1 METVQILARLAN
13 HDILVGLNG
22 NKLAVTAPKG
32 SMTQELAALIAK
44 NKPAIMAYLQQ
55 QSDTKQ
61 VSLPAIEARHDATQ
75 RAFPL
80 SFSQRRL
87 WLVEQITEHSAQ
99 NNIPMAFKVNG
110 PFDLLLA
117 KSAMAHIVQRHEVL
131 RTVYRHKND
140 DPVQVVIDDFDL
152 PFFSVDLQ
160 HLKGD
165 ELRLK
170 IQKYCQKDAAQA
182 FDLSGDLMIRAGWLQ
197 CPTVDGKAQGILLFN
212 MHHIASDGWSLGI
225 LMREFVT
232 FYDAGRTGK
241 QTGLQSLTI
250 QYADYANWQQQHLG
264 EQALAAQLDYW
275 QSQLV
280 DSPSVHSLP
289 LDHERPVHTSY
300 EGDLYDVSL
309 PESLAQQLLSLAKTE
324 QVTPFMLMH
333 GAFSL
338 LMARL
343 SQNSDILIGTP
354 VANRRHSAVNPLI
367 GFFVN
372 TLVLRTQVDKSLTF
386 GQYLEQVKKVNLDA
400 QSNQDVPF
408 EQVLEH
414 CDVSRSQQYSP
425 LFQVMLT
432 MNNNEQ
438 SNDSPAE
445 LDFQQLPNQ
454 HAAEKFDL
462 TLRARLDEV
471 GCSLSWSFKTALF
484 DKASIVR
491 FHQHFVTLLHNILAS
506 PEAPVTQISYLSAQQ
521 HSLALGIKGEV
532 RDFLQEYS
540 QEHSQEHLLH
550 QLFEQQVDKTP
561 DAIALQNVEQTLTY
575 QQLDS
580 IANQLAHFIK
590 EQGVGAQTL
599 VGLCFPRVVDVV
611 IAQLA
616 VLKAGGAFIVLEPGQ
631 PMARINGILN
641 EHQIK
646 LVLVHND
653 TQALFA
659 DGCPEKSSPEKGER
673 KIFNLRELFAT
684 HEGQKFPQ
692 AQSLLAHCST
702 KRIEFDGLTAQPLA
716 YVVFT
721 SGSTGKPKGVMIEHR
736 AWINQAYAMEAFLL
750 SKGPK
755 IWGWYASFAFDGAIK
770 GLSALCLGCGLDV
783 LSDDMRKDPQALVKY
798 FRDNPVDIMDCT
810 PAFIELLLQQ
820 NDLQLLPDLV
830 IGGDTISVRLWD
842 ELIHWQQKHQKS
854 AWNVYGPSENTIN
867 TSWTRIEGDK
877 PNIGK
882 LLPNQQ
888 AYVVDKF
895 GQLLPTGLMGE
906 LYVGGR
912 GLARGYLHSP
922 EQTAQRFIPHPFGG
936 EGRLYRTGDLV
947 KCSAIGQLEYLG
959 RCDEQVKIRG
969 FRIELEEVAVQ
980 LGQCMGV
987 QSCEVLARALGED
1000 SHSLTLVGY
1009 VVCDELTREGLT
1021 PENEGAYCQQLRR
1034 ALEGHLPDYM
1044 VPSHIVLLASWPL
1057 THNGKIDRR
1066 RLPLPQLSQD
1076 GYQAPSNEAE
1086 ASMQRLW
1093 SELLGHRAED
1103 MSVTGSFFDYGG
1115 HSLLAVRLVAKI
1127 RKAFGREVP
1136 VRCVFD
1142 TPKLRALTAQVLS
1155 CPFTVVASPSK
1166 VAVRPSRLPLSYAQ
1180 KRLWFIDQMDGGSAQ
1195 YNMPMAFRIWG
1206 DFDVVTAEQAIKEI
1220 VGRHEIL
1227 RTVYRHS
1234 EAGPQQIVRE
1244 DVNVPFEVFDL
1255 SHLDGEALADETA
1268 RLCHED
1274 AVRTFDLSEDVM
1286 VRSAWLVCPPVNG
1299 EAQGVLLFNM
1309 HHIASDGVSL
1319 NILIAEFAHLY
1330 QRGHESL
1337 PNEQKHSTLPPL
1349 NLDYADFA
1357 LWQDALDA
1365 ERYFATH
1372 LDYWRAQLAELPEVH
1387 SLPLDHSRTQ
1397 YKQSQGRSFIRHIAP
1412 EQVLRLQ
1419 AIADENL
1426 VTLTMLMQ
1434 TLVAL
1439 MLSRQANSQDIVLGT
1454 PSANRVVGEVQDLMG
1469 CFINTLVLR
1478 LNMQQK
1484 DMPALL
1490 SHVKEVNLQALQYQ
1504 EIPFEQLVDCLVSSR
1519 STQYTPLFQVVFNM
1533 NIAAEHDLTLPG
1545 LKIAPVQ
1552 SEDKQCKYDL
1562 EIHCHPAQGGLAIEW
1577 LFDVNLFE
1585 LDSVEA
1591 FADHLDHIINELCH
1605 HKTTDTLSQLAQLP
1619 PAALNALKDL
1629 NKQLQRHYPDS
1640 VQIQQLF
1647 EAQVA
1652 MQPNA
1657 LALADNDKQLS
1668 YAQVNGQA
1676 NQLAH
1681 CLRERGI
1688 GVGDKV
1694 GICLSRSVEMVTGLL
1709 AVLKCGA
1716 AYVPLDPSYPA
1727 QRIAYMLKDASPA
1740 LVLCDSQ
1747 SQLLSLFKE
1756 TSTQTV
1762 AIDDMSAFS
1771 GYREDNLPLV
1781 VAQDV
1786 GQLAYV
1792 IYTSGS
1798 TGEPKGVA
1806 IAHHSACQ
1814 LLYWSAQ
1821 TFDAR
1826 QRRCML
1832 ASTSICFDLS
1842 VFELFFPLSCGGTVV
1857 VVENILSLPGLS
1869 SPGVRLEE
1877 GHSLPPISFINTVP
1891 SAMKELVRHPGL
1903 LKNIAVVA
1911 LAGEPLP
1918 VTLARAVYEQ
1928 GVEAV
1933 YNLYG
1938 PSEDTTYSTCYRV
1951 PRDAEQMLIGRPV
1964 ANTRAYVLDS
1974 HLQPVPFGV
1983 AGELYLAGEGLA
1995 QGYLNKADLSASSF
2009 VSDPFVAGA
2018 RMYRTGDLVRY
2029 CQVGELGYLGRVDE
2043 QVKIR
2048 GFRIELGEI
2057 ETVLLKHSGA
2067 IEAVAMMREDRQGD
2081 NTLCAW
2087 YLAPESEKA
2096 DDVRAIVSK
2105 HLPQFM
2111 VPAQIVRVDQWP
2123 LTPNG
2128 KIDKKSLPLE
2138 NLTDGADENRRLPE
2152 TQLQQQVAAIWRRV
2166 LGKPQI
2172 YLNDDFFATG
2182 GHSLLCVRLVQE
2194 LRQQLQLSI
2203 SIKDIFEKPH
2213 LGEFCDALTFASNGD
2228 VAANIT
2234 LTAIARDGALP
2245 VIPAQEEAW
2254 YLQHRGAAASIN
2266 NLSAEI
2272 KLQGVLALSLLEK
2285 AFNTLAQ
2292 RHESLRTNFEMQGM
2306 SLHAKVVMK
2315 RKMVI
2320 DYHDVTHLE
2329 HDSLT
2334 EFKRGFADK
2343 LFDLA
2348 NDCLVRI
2355 VCFKTAEQRHYLQI
2369 TVHHIVADATSS
2381 NILFQEL
2388 VDCFNTDPQQY
2399 RPATVQFV
2407 DFAAW
2412 YKLQERS
2419 SLSPQLRY
2427 WQKQLAKRAQPL
2439 PLPTDKGDIEMFSVG
2454 TSKTKIISL
2463 NPSQTAQL
2471 DSYCQSNKGT
2481 RFNGI
2486 TSLLAL
2492 YLNWRCEHSDI
2503 MIGTPYDYRSSLNMH
2518 QTIGYFVN
2526 PVCLRLK
2533 LDNVSDL
2540 SDLLTHVNETTV
2552 DALENGQIQHSTLVK
2567 SLDNDNHAAQKPLF
2581 NVWLNYVPQVVSG
2594 CLNMGK
2600 LKAQVNTQSAA
2611 LLKFPFVLTV
2621 LDAGDKLQLRFD
2633 VSSELFSETR
2643 LAEIHTQFSNL
2654 LQSVLSKPKQSLI
2667 AVKTMLDAFSE
2678 QQQNQMQEQLQSAR
2692 KSSLGDLSN
2701 ARKSRRKSKSVA

>member
-1 METVQILARLAN
+1 MESRIPK
-13 HDILVGLNG
+13 VGLTG
-22 NKLAVTAPKG
+22 SRKKLLAQMLAKRG
-32 SMTQELAALIAK
+32 LSQATQTGIVARQADKPCLAASSQQRLWFIEQVTDTCG
-44 NKPAIMAYLQQ
+44 AYLMPGMVCLKGVL
-55 QSDTKQ
+55 D
-61 VSLPAIEARHDATQ
+61 VDALCRAIA
-75 RAFPL
+75 
-80 SFSQRRL
+80 SI
-87 WLVEQITEHSAQ
+87 VE
-99 NNIPMAFKVNG
+99 
-110 PFDLLLA
+110 
-117 KSAMAHIVQRHEVL
+117 RHEIL
-131 RTVYRHKND
+131 RTGFVERDGLVYQEVTTKAAFVTEFSDMSGRHNF
-140 DPVQVVIDDFDL
+140 DDFVVKFIRQ
-152 PFFSVDLQ
+152 PFNLSQGPLLRA
-160 HLKGD
+160 HLIKLT
-165 ELRLK
+165 EQEHRLVV
-170 IQKYCQKDAAQA
+170 C
-182 FDLSGDLMIRAGWLQ
+182 
-197 CPTVDGKAQGILLFN
+197 
-212 MHHIASDGWSLGI
+212 MHHIVSDGWSLA
-225 LMREFVT
+225 L
-232 FYDAGRTGK
+232 FYHELTALY
-241 QTGLQSLTI
+241 QEYSLQSQNSLAPLKL
-250 QYADYANWQQQHLG
+250 QYGDYSAWQQQPDIQDSHKKQVQYWVDLLANPWEELLLPAEGPKKQSSGYLG
-264 EQALAAQLDYW
+264 DVYKYRVSQALVKKIRSCLPRHNITLFIYLLAAWGLTLQRISG
-275 QSQLV
+275 QS
-280 DSPSVHSLP
+280 
-289 LDHERPVHTSY
+289 
-300 EGDLYDVSL
+300 G
-309 PESLAQQLLSLAKTE
+309 
-324 QVTPFMLMH
+324 F
-333 GAFSL
+333 
-338 LMARL
+338 
-343 SQNSDILIGTP
+343 LIGAP
-354 VANRRHSAVNPLI
+354 VAGRNRAELQQLI
-367 GFFVN
+367 GFFTN
-372 TLVLRTQVDKSLTF
+372 TLALYFNLQDNDTISSLL
-386 GQYLEQVKKVNLDA
+386 QRLSSQHLQALE
-400 QSNQDVPF
+400 NQDAPF
-408 EQVLEH
+408 EQVVEQ
-414 CDVSRSQQYSP
+414 VMAGRNGAEQG
-425 LFQVMLT
+425 LFQTMLVLKNMPQT
-432 MNNNEQ
+432 GQGVSDLQMQ
-438 SNDSPAE
+438 LQE
-445 LDFQQLPNQ
+445 LDKC
-454 HAAEKFDL
+454 AEQFDL
-462 TLRARLDEV
+462 TLTIGEIDEQQIEVVLSYSTDRFSRAQVKRWAQLFEHFLAQLSQDADTAIKDLEAVPEQQKQALLQLSGKVSPPLDYA
-471 GCSLSWSFKTALF
+471 CDSPPY
-484 DKASIVR
+484 
-491 FHQHFVTLLHNILAS
+491 FV
-506 PEAPVTQISYLSAQQ
+506 
-521 HSLALGIKGEV
+521 
-532 RDFLQEYS
+532 
-540 QEHSQEHLLH
+540 H
-550 QLFEQQVDKTP
+550 QLFEQQADKTP
-561 DAIALQNVEQTLTY
+561 DAPAVVMGDAQMSYRALDEE
-575 QQLDS
+575 
-580 IANQLAHFIK
+580 ANRLARYLISEGVKRDVVVGICMSRGFELVISQLAI
-590 EQGVGAQTL
+590 
-599 VGLCFPRVVDVV
+599 
-611 IAQLA
+611 
-616 VLKAGGAFIVLEPGQ
+616 LKAGGGYAPLDPSLPTLRLSVLVS
-631 PMARINGILN
+631 GIAP
-641 EHQIK
+641 EGDM
-646 LVLVHND
+646 LVLCSDANEIDDQSATPASAKVNA
-653 TQALFA
+653 QLCALSKRVQVYRRGMYQHYSGTRPTA
-659 DGCPEKSSPEKGER
+659 ARTGD
-673 KIFNLRELFAT
+673 
-684 HEGQKFPQ
+684 
-692 AQSLLAHCST
+692 SLV
-702 KRIEFDGLTAQPLA
+702 
-716 YVVFT
+716 YVLGT
-721 SGSTGKPKGVMIEHR
+721 SGSTGVPKLV
-736 AWINQAYAMEAFLL
+736 AMEDTALVAL
-750 SKGPK
+750 IVGMVSHAPELGEPHRVLQ
-755 IWGWYASFAFDGAIK
+755 YASSGFDMAFTDQYLAWYGGGSVHLI
-770 GLSALCLGCGLDV
+770 SRDHQLDLLA
-783 LSDDMRKDPQALVKY
+783 LSDLIAEQELSLL
-798 FRDNPVDIMDCT
+798 NL
-810 PAFIELLLQQ
+810 PAAVLQQ
-820 NDLQLLPDLV
+820 LCEQGVEYPSLRCVISTAEALRITPGLKGFFGTHKNNVLLN
-830 IGGDTISVRLWD
+830 
-842 ELIHWQQKHQKS
+842 H
-854 AWNVYGPSENTIN
+854 YGPSETHVV
-867 TSWTRIEGDK
+867 TAYRFPDVASWPDEVPIGQRLGHVEG
-877 PNIGK
+877 
-882 LLPNQQ
+882 
-888 AYVVDKF
+888 YVLDQNGALVPR
-895 GQLLPTGLMGE
+895 GSSGE
-906 LYVGGR
+906 LCIGGQ

-2029 CQVGELGYLGRVDE
+2029 CQAGDLDYLGRVDG

-2057 ETVLLKHSGA
+2057 ETQLLSHPDISDAAVVVYQDEQKGSSLVAYAVLKANASLQL
-2067 IEAVAMMREDRQGD
+2067 EAL
-2081 NTLCAW
+2081 NH
-2087 YLAPESEKA
+2087 YLS
-2096 DDVRAIVSK
+2096 RALPN
-2105 HLPQFM
+2105 HMLPQFLNLL
-2111 VPAQIVRVDQWP
+2111 PQLP
-2123 LTPNG
+2123 LTVNG
-2128 KIDKKSLPLE
+2128 KINKLLLSK
-2138 NLTDGADENRRLPE
+2138 RLPE
-2152 TQLQQQVAAIWRRV
+2152 KAKDAVFKDAQTSGEKDLQSIW
-2166 LGKPQI
+2166 
-2172 YLNDDFFATG
+2172 
-2182 GHSLLCVRLVQE
+2182 
-2194 LRQQLQLSI
+2194 
-2203 SIKDIFEKPH
+2203 
-2213 LGEFCDALTFASNGD
+2213 
-2228 VAANIT
+2228 
-2234 LTAIARDGALP
+2234 
-2245 VIPAQEEAW
+2245 
-2254 YLQHRGAAASIN
+2254 
-2266 NLSAEI
+2266 AE
-2272 KLQGVLALSLLEK
+2272 VLAMDIDDISVDSPFYSLGG
-2285 AFNTLAQ
+2285 N
-2292 RHESLRTNFEMQGM
+2292 
-2306 SLHAKVVMK
+2306 
-2315 RKMVI
+2315 
-2320 DYHDVTHLE
+2320 
-2329 HDSLT
+2329 
-2334 EFKRGFADK
+2334 
-2343 LFDLA
+2343 
-2348 NDCLVRI
+2348 
-2355 VCFKTAEQRHYLQI
+2355 
-2369 TVHHIVADATSS
+2369 
-2381 NILFQEL
+2381 
-2388 VDCFNTDPQQY
+2388 
-2399 RPATVQFV
+2399 
-2407 DFAAW
+2407 
-2412 YKLQERS
+2412 
-2419 SLSPQLRY
+2419 
-2427 WQKQLAKRAQPL
+2427 
-2439 PLPTDKGDIEMFSVG
+2439 
-2454 TSKTKIISL
+2454 
-2463 NPSQTAQL
+2463 
-2471 DSYCQSNKGT
+2471 
-2481 RFNGI
+2481 
-2486 TSLLAL
+2486 SLLAL
-2492 YLNWRCEHSDI
+2492 RVYSKLIESDKWSESFEL
-2503 MIGTPYDYRSSLNMH
+2503 TDLFAYP
-2518 QTIGYFVN
+2518 TI
-2526 PVCLRLK
+2526 
-2533 LDNVSDL
+2533 
-2540 SDLLTHVNETTV
+2540 
-2552 DALENGQIQHSTLVK
+2552 
-2567 SLDNDNHAAQKPLF
+2567 AQ
-2581 NVWLNYVPQVVSG
+2581 
-2594 CLNMGK
+2594 
-2600 LKAQVNTQSAA
+2600 
-2611 LLKFPFVLTV
+2611 
-2621 LDAGDKLQLRFD
+2621 
-2633 VSSELFSETR
+2633 
-2643 LAEIHTQFSNL
+2643 LAEY
-2654 LQSVLSKPKQSLI
+2654 
-2667 AVKTMLDAFSE
+2667 LDSGKDGNKDS
-2678 QQQNQMQEQLQSAR
+2678 QQNQQNQQNQVLAR
-2692 KSSLGDLSN
+2692 AEKRKAAIKRNKHKGRGNIN
-2701 ARKSRRKSKSVA
+2701 A